1 MEAYLFFLLLYSIGG
16 FKLEILVSVLPLSVS
31 GLCRNNRDG

>member
-1 MEAYLFFLLLYSIGG
+1 MEAYLFFLLPSSIGD
-16 FKLEILVSVLPLSVS
+16 FKREILVSVLPLSVT